1 MTESQARKIVNE
13 ICERAGIGRVE
24 FTTIDQFLTRGRI
37 WTKTINSQ
45 FPLFDHRARMCL
57 QVHNGELTCR
67 LVHTIVSNER
77 MKQERDTRSR
87 ILDVAE
93 ELFGE
98 RGLDRVSI
106 RDITREAKVNL
117 ASINYHF
124 GSKEDLIAAVFERRV
139 VPVNEARLAALD
151 VVEKSAGKK
160 IPKLEAILEAFIR
173 PTLQSSLKPS
183 KGGTAFSKL
192 FGRCLSEPSPE
203 VEALLK
209 RQFEPLVERMD
220 AALKKALPHLSRSEI
235 FWRMKF
241 TYGALHHWLLTKDK
255 FRPDWVE
262 NVDVETQTQKLISF
276 AAAGFRAA

>member
-1 MTESQARKIVNE
+1 
-13 ICERAGIGRVE
+13 
-24 FTTIDQFLTRGRI
+24 
-37 WTKTINSQ
+37 
-45 FPLFDHRARMCL
+45 
-57 QVHNGELTCR
+57 
-67 LVHTIVSNER
+67 
-77 MKQERDTRSR
+77 MKQPRHTRSR

-98 RGLDRVSI
+98 QGLDRVSI
-106 RDITREAKVNL
+106 RDITRTARVNL
-117 ASINYHF
+117 AAINYHF

-151 VVEKSAGKK
+151 LVEKSAGKR
-160 IPKLEAILEAFIR
+160 IPKLEAVLEAFIR
-173 PTLQSSLKPS
+173 PALQSSLKAS

-203 VEALLK
+203 VVILLK
-209 RQFEPLVERMD
+209 RQFAPLVERMD
-220 AALKKALPHLSRSEI
+220 LALRRALPHLSRSEI

-262 NVDVETQTQKLISF
+262 DVDVETQTQKLISF

>member
-1 MTESQARKIVNE
+1 
-13 ICERAGIGRVE
+13 
-24 FTTIDQFLTRGRI
+24 
-37 WTKTINSQ
+37 
-45 FPLFDHRARMCL
+45 
-57 QVHNGELTCR
+57 
-67 LVHTIVSNER
+67 
-77 MKQERDTRSR
+77 MKQRRDTRSR

-98 RGLDRVSI
+98 LGLDRVSI
-106 RDITREAKVNL
+106 RDITRKAKVNL
-117 ASINYHF
+117 AAINYHF

-151 VVEKSAGKK
+151 AVEKSAGKR

-173 PTLQSSLKPS
+173 PALQSSLKAS

-203 VEALLK
+203 VEVLLK

-220 AALKKALPHLSRSEI
+220 GALRRALPHLSRSEI
-235 FWRMKF
+235 YWRMKF

-255 FRPDWVE
+255 FRPDWVKD
-262 NVDVETQTQKLISF
+262 VDVETQTQKLISF
-276 AAAGFRAA
+276 ASAGFRAV

>member
-1 MTESQARKIVNE
+1 
-13 ICERAGIGRVE
+13 
-24 FTTIDQFLTRGRI
+24 
-37 WTKTINSQ
+37 
-45 FPLFDHRARMCL
+45 
-57 QVHNGELTCR
+57 
-67 LVHTIVSNER
+67 
-77 MKQERDTRSR
+77 MKPPGDTRSR
-87 ILDVAE
+87 ILDGAE

-106 RDITREAKVNL
+106 RDITRKARVNL
-117 ASINYHF
+117 AAINYHF

-139 VPVNEARLAALD
+139 VPVNEARLAALST
-151 VVEKSAGKK
+151 VEKSAGKR
-160 IPKLEAILEAFIR
+160 IPRLEAILEAFIR
-173 PTLQSSLKPS
+173 PALQSSLEKS

-220 AALKKALPHLSRSEI
+220 SALRRALPHLSRSEI

-262 NVDVETQTQKLISF
+262 DVDIETQTQKLISF

>member
-1 MTESQARKIVNE
+1 
-13 ICERAGIGRVE
+13 
-24 FTTIDQFLTRGRI
+24 
-37 WTKTINSQ
+37 
-45 FPLFDHRARMCL
+45 
-57 QVHNGELTCR
+57 
-67 LVHTIVSNER
+67 
-77 MKQERDTRSR
+77 MKPPGDTRSR
-87 ILDVAE
+87 ILDGAE

-106 RDITREAKVNL
+106 RDITRKARVNL
-117 ASINYHF
+117 AAINYHF

-139 VPVNEARLAALD
+139 VPVNEARLAALST
-151 VVEKSAGKK
+151 VEKSAGKR
-160 IPKLEAILEAFIR
+160 IPRLEAILEAFIR
-173 PTLQSSLKPS
+173 PALQSSLEKS

-220 AALKKALPHLSRSEI
+220 SALRRALPHLSRSEI

-262 NVDVETQTQKLISF
+262 GVDIETQTQKLISF

>member
-1 MTESQARKIVNE
+1 
-13 ICERAGIGRVE
+13 
-24 FTTIDQFLTRGRI
+24 
-37 WTKTINSQ
+37 
-45 FPLFDHRARMCL
+45 
-57 QVHNGELTCR
+57 
-67 LVHTIVSNER
+67 
-77 MKQERDTRSR
+77 MKQRRDTRSR

-98 RGLDRVSI
+98 LGLDRVSI
-106 RDITREAKVNL
+106 RDITRKAKVNL
-117 ASINYHF
+117 AAINYHF

-151 VVEKSAGKK
+151 AVEKSAGKR

-173 PTLQSSLKPS
+173 PALQSSLKAS

-192 FGRCLSEPSPE
+192 FGRYLSEPSPE
-203 VEALLK
+203 VEVLLK

-220 AALKKALPHLSRSEI
+220 GALRRALPHLSRSDI
-235 FWRMKF
+235 YWRMKF

-262 NVDVETQTQKLISF
+262 DVDVETQTQKLISF
-276 AAAGFRAA
+276 AAAGFRAS

>member
-1 MTESQARKIVNE
+1 
-13 ICERAGIGRVE
+13 
-24 FTTIDQFLTRGRI
+24 
-37 WTKTINSQ
+37 
-45 FPLFDHRARMCL
+45 
-57 QVHNGELTCR
+57 
-67 LVHTIVSNER
+67 
-77 MKQERDTRSR
+77 MKQLNDTRTR

-106 RDITREAKVNL
+106 RDITRNAGVNL
-117 ASINYHF
+117 AAINYHF

-151 VVEKSAGKK
+151 TVEKSAGKK
-160 IPKLEAILEAFIR
+160 ISKLEAILEAFIR
-173 PTLQSSLKPS
+173 PALQSSLKAS
-183 KGGTAFSKL
+183 KGGAAFSKL

-209 RQFEPLVERMD
+209 RQFEPLAERMHTV
-220 AALKKALPHLSRSEI
+220 LKKALPHLSRSEI

-262 NVDVETQTQKLISF
+262 DVDVETQTQKLISF